1 MTIKD
6 IKADLRE
13 IQYYYAHEKEFAD
26 ATKIIG
32 QSSILEKVE
41 RYNAAVCGAP
51 PRLYDVY
58 RMLYIYYNT
67 QIVVA
72 DDLDC
77 SVAHVKRLNR
87 QLCDF
92 LLNKFTG
99 EGNAESRI

>member
-1 MTIKD
+1 MTLKEV
-6 IKADLRE
+6 KADLRE

-26 ATKIIG
+26 ATRIIG

-41 RYNAAVCGAP
+41 RYNAAVCDAP

-67 QIVVA
+67 QIVAA

-99 EGNAESRI
+99 GANENGSI